1 MIPIF
6 SFGALCACARSCGER
21 HRDGRDFAHKE
32 TPGAESLSDPA
43 RRVLGRSLGQESV
56 AILARTSIMVVLML
70 VVVVADRPTVGR
82 PLPLF
87 LVSFGPFRMAL
98 LGPFAPV
105 L

>member
-1 MIPIF
+1 
-6 SFGALCACARSCGER
+6 
-21 HRDGRDFAHKE
+21 
-32 TPGAESLSDPA
+32 
-43 RRVLGRSLGQESV
+43 
-56 AILARTSIMVVLML
+56 MVVLML